1 MNDVTTP
8 EPLSGLPILML
19 ESKVCRSGDVNE
31 WQGRYGLIF
40 SLGPPLL
47 SLWPPFGEWK
57 QTGGQV
63 LALSSPSY

>member
-1 MNDVTTP
+1 MLNDVTTP

-47 SLWPPFGEWK
+47 SLWPPFGSIR
-57 QTGGQV
+57 V
-63 LALSSPSY
+63 PF